1 MDTPS
6 PFPASPQREKI
17 IQAPLAPV
25 LVAASIPLIYFL
37 QTLMPGGV
45 SSLAFQP
52 VTLIEGGWW
61 PGLFSAVLLHG
72 NWGHALLNAAFILA
86 VGTPVARLLSGR
98 GGAAAFFAYYIV
110 CHLVGLVGYASLQM
124 YSSGEVVGASGA
136 AFGLLG
142 GAIRLM
148 GSPGRLRPLT
158 DRMVVTTSLALMAI
172 NLATGILNIAPGVIG
187 PGDGTAG
194 IAWEAHAF
202 GYIAGLILI
211 GPLARLFGRQ
221 PQRANSSLT

>member
-1 MDTPS
+1 M
-6 PFPASPQREKI
+6 

-25 LVAASIPLIYFL
+25 LVAASIPFFYLL
-37 QTLMPGGV
+37 QTLMPGEV
-45 SSLAFQP
+45 SSFSFRP
-52 VTLIEGGWW
+52 ITLVDGGWW
-61 PGLFSAVLLHG
+61 PGLVSSVLLHG

-98 GGAAAFFAYYIV
+98 GGTAAFFAYYIV
-110 CHLVGLVGYASLQM
+110 CHLVGLLGYGLLQLNNG
-124 YSSGEVVGASGA
+124 GEVVGASGA

-158 DRMVVTTSLALMAI
+158 DRMVVTTSIVLMAI
-172 NLATGILNIAPGVIG
+172 NLATGLLNIAPGVIA
-187 PGDGTAG
+187 PGDATVG

-202 GYIAGLILI
+202 GYMAGLLLI
-211 GPLARLFGRQ
+211 GPLARWFGCRTLG
-221 PQRANSSLT
+221 PQS